1 MTTVLL
7 IDDEPDTLAV
17 YAMLLELAGYRVLKA
32 PDGAQALEALAGTVP
47 DIIVT
52 DWMMPGVNGKARCE
66 QLRQPGSAYATTP
79 IIVSSAAMEAPDGAQ
94 ELYDEF
100 LRKPLLIDELISGM
114 ERVLSSSTR
123 TRGRG
128 HPRS

>member
-7 IDDEPDTLAV
+7 IDDEPDTLGI

-32 PDGAQALEALAGTVP
+32 LDGAQALEALTGTVP
-47 DIIVT
+47 NIIVT
-52 DWMMPGVNGKARCE
+52 DWMMPGVNGKALCE
-66 QLRQPGSAYATTP
+66 QLRQPGSAYATIP

-114 ERVLSSSTR
+114 ERMLSSSTR

>member
-1 MTTVLL
+1 
-7 IDDEPDTLAV
+7 
-17 YAMLLELAGYRVLKA
+17 MLLELAGYQVLKA
-32 PDGAQALEALAGTVP
+32 LDGAQALEALTGTVP

-52 DWMMPGVNGKARCE
+52 DWMMPGVNGKALCE
-66 QLRQPGSAYATTP
+66 QLREPGSAYATIP
-79 IIVSSAAMEAPDGAQ
+79 IIVSSAAMEAPDGGQ

-114 ERVLSSSTR
+114 ERMLSSSTR

>member
-17 YAMLLELAGYRVLKA
+17 YAMLLELAGYQVVKA
-32 PDGAQALEALAGTVP
+32 LDGAQALRTLEGAEP

-52 DWMMPGVNGKARCE
+52 DWMMPGVNGKALCE
-66 QLRQPGSAYATTP
+66 QIRQPGSAHATTP

-94 ELYDEF
+94 KLYDEF
-100 LRKPLLIDELISGM
+100 LRKPLLIDELITGI
-114 ERVLSSSTR
+114 ERVLAKHN
-123 TRGRG
+123 G
-128 HPRS
+128 HAER